1 MSQNFLAGENCESK
15 LPFLFSK
22 REIRLS
28 GLKIAY
34 IKKEKKK
41 NRGGDN
47 AAEVFN
53 ERSYSNVRL

>member
-28 GLKIAY
+28 GLKIAF
-34 IKKEKKK
+34 IKEKKQ

-53 ERSYSNVRL
+53 ERSDSNVRL